1 MVVPIH
7 MDTDMITIVFAPKKS
22 ITMESSLANTC
33 MNVQCLLAVEP
44 EMLES
49 NFILTSQQLVVVE
62 DRGRQNILRN
72 WRKNGTDIFDKE

>member
-7 MDTDMITIVFAPKKS
+7 TDTDTIVLVFAQKKS
-22 ITMESSLANTC
+22 ITMETSLANTC

-44 EMLES
+44 EMLDPI
-49 NFILTSQQLVVVE
+49 FILTSQQLVVAE

-72 WRKNGTDIFDKE
+72 WRKNGNEVG

>member
-1 MVVPIH
+1 
-7 MDTDMITIVFAPKKS
+7 
-22 ITMESSLANTC
+22 

-44 EMLES
+44 EILDLI
-49 NFILTSQQLVVVE
+49 FILTSQQPVVME